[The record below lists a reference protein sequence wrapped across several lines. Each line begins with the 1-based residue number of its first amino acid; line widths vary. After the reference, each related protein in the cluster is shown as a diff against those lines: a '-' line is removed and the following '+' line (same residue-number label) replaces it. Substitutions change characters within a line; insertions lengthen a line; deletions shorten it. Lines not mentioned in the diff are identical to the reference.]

1 MMRLFVAGHSYRDIG
16 RHPKVKLSPKGVG
29 NVVHRYLAEA
39 NPNQNTIGQQ
49 ASVVYLERL
58 EQMLRAV
65 WPQAIR
71 GDLTAVRVALR
82 ILAQEARFHG
92 LAGSAPDADLF
103 VDAGALDAYRAKRR

>member
-1 MMRLFVAGHSYRDIG
+1 M
-16 RHPKVKLSPKGVG
+16 
-29 NVVHRYLAEA
+29 VHRYLAEA

-103 VDAGALDAYRAKRR
+103 VDAAPWMLTVQNGGKFRRRRLDRGSGA